1 MTRHIILSILLFLGC
16 LRTFGQES
24 STEIRVGFRVGSSVL
39 DPAFGENAA
48 RLSEIISFLDN
59 IRDDSTTEL
68 TGVTFSG
75 SASPDGRAVYNRRLS
90 ADRMEALDRY
100 VRGRVAIPDSIVT
113 RKSNGIA
120 WELLAELVEASD
132 MPDKAE
138 VQRIIRDVPEAV
150 FDKSGR
156 LVDSRKKQLMDLRRG
171 RTWNYMN
178 EHFFDRL
185 RNACTVMFTMKQLP
199 VLPPKET
206 EQPKQETVLAP
217 VDTVEAITVVEPVE
231 TAVSDTVPQ
240 PAERKPFYMAVKT
253 NMLYDILALP
263 NVGLEFYLGKNWSIA
278 ANWMYGWWDS
288 DRRHRYWRAYGGD
301 IAVRKWFGRAADSKP
316 LTGHHL
322 GVYGQI
328 LTYDFEFGGKGQ
340 MAGEPGKPLWSQPS
354 YAAGVEYGYSLPIA
368 RRLNIDFTI
377 GIGYLGGKY
386 YEYEP
391 IDGHYVWQA
400 TKQRH
405 WFGPTKAEI
414 SLVWLLGHGNHN
426 ERKGGAK

>member
-1 MTRHIILSILLFLGC
+1 MNRYLILSILLFLGC

-24 STEIRVGFRVGSSVL
+24 STEICVGFRVGSSAL

-48 RLSEIISFLDN
+48 HLQEIISFLEK
-59 IRDDSTTEL
+59 IRDDNTAEL
-68 TGVTFSG
+68 AGVTFSG
-75 SASPDGRAVYNRRLS
+75 SASPDGGAAYNRQLAAS
-90 ADRMEALDRY
+90 RMAVLERY
-100 VRGRVAIPDSIVT
+100 VRERVAIPDSIVT
-113 RKSNGIA
+113 RKANGIA
-120 WELLAELVEASD
+120 WELLSELVEDSD
-132 MPDKAE
+132 MPDKAA
-138 VQRIIRDVPEAV
+138 VLRIIRDVPEAV

-156 LVDSRKKQLMDLRRG
+156 LVDSRKKQLMDLRWG

-185 RNACTVMFTMKQLP
+185 RNACTVMFTVKHLP

-206 EQPKQETVLAP
+206 EQPKSDTVIAP
-217 VDTVEAITVVEPVE
+217 VDTVETITVVETAE
-231 TAVSDTVPQ
+231 TEVTDTLQSP
-240 PAERKPFYMAVKT
+240 ERKPFYMSVKT

-263 NVGLEFYLGKNWSIA
+263 DVGVEFYLGRNWSIA

-288 DRRHRYWRAYGGD
+288 NRRHRYWRAYGGD
-301 IAVRKWFGRAADSKP
+301 IAVRKWFGRAADEKP

-322 GVYGQI
+322 GLYGQI

-340 MAGEPGKPLWSQPS
+340 MAGEPGKPLWSRPS
-354 YAAGVEYGYSLPIA
+354 YATGVEYGYSLPIA

-414 SLVWLLGHGNHN
+414 SLVWLLGHGNRN

>member
-1 MTRHIILSILLFLGC
+1 MNRHIILSILLFLGC
-16 LRTFGQES
+16 LRAFGQES

-59 IRDDSTTEL
+59 IRDDSTAEL

-75 SASPDGRAVYNRRLS
+75 SASPDGRAAYNRRLS
-90 ADRMEALDRY
+90 ADRMGVLEKY
-100 VRGRVAIPDSIVT
+100 VRERVEIPDSIVT
-113 RKSNGIA
+113 RKANGIA
-120 WELLAELVEASD
+120 WELLSELVEASD
-132 MPDKAE
+132 MPDKAA
-138 VQRIIRDVPEAV
+138 VLRIIRDVPEAV
-150 FDKSGR
+150 YDKSGK
-156 LVDSRKKQLMDLRRG
+156 LVDSRKKQLMDMRWG
-171 RTWNYMN
+171 RTWNYMS

-185 RNACTVMFTMKQLP
+185 RNACTVMFTVKQQP

-206 EQPKQETVLAP
+206 EQPKQETVTAP
-217 VDTVEAITVVEPVE
+217 VDTVETITVVETVE
-231 TAVSDTVPQ
+231 TAVADTVPQ

-263 NVGLEFYLGKNWSIA
+263 NLGLEFYLGHNWSIA
-278 ANWMYGWWDS
+278 ANWMYGWWNS

-301 IAVRKWFGRAADSKP
+301 IAVRKWFGRVADAKP

-340 MAGEPGKPLWSQPS
+340 MAGEPGKPLWSRPS

-368 RRLNIDFTI
+368 HRLNIDFTI

-414 SLVWLLGHGNHN
+414 SLVWLLGHGNRN

>member
-1 MTRHIILSILLFLGC
+1 MNRYIILSILLFLGC

-90 ADRMEALDRY
+90 TDRMEALEKY
-100 VRGRVAIPDSIVT
+100 VCERVEIPDSIVT
-113 RKSNGIA
+113 RKANGIA
-120 WELLAELVEASD
+120 WELLAELVEASG

-138 VQRIIRDVPEAV
+138 VLRIIRDVPEAV
-150 FDKSGR
+150 FDKNGR
-156 LVDSRKKQLMDLRRG
+156 LVGSRKKQLMELRWG

-185 RNACTVMFTMKQLP
+185 RNACTVMFTVKQLP

-206 EQPKQETVLAP
+206 EQPKQETVMTP
-217 VDTVEAITVVEPVE
+217 VDTVETATVVE
-231 TAVSDTVPQ
+231 TAAADTVLQ

-263 NVGLEFYLGKNWSIA
+263 NLGVEFYLGRNWSVA

-301 IAVRKWFGRAADSKP
+301 IAVRKWFGRAADAKP

-340 MAGEPGKPLWSQPS
+340 MAGEPGKPLWSRPS

-414 SLVWLLGHGNHN
+414 SLVWLLGHGNRN